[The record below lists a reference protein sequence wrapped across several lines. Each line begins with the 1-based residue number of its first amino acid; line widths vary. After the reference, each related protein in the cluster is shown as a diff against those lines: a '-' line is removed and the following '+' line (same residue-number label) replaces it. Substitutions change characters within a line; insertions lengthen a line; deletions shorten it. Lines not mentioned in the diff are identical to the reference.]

1 MKLTASC
8 LRSMV
13 RFFGRRSLTLL
24 LILTSLGNIKN
35 ISSPAV
41 RRQPMIARETH
52 RHLSNKRTVSH
63 SSDIYM
69 HCKCIIFGLY
79 LVCTISDGKSIFNKL
94 QVDSNQHISDCAYSY
109 TYRNG
114 MIQQKWL
121 SAKNAKRKH
130 SQMLYVYSKLK
141 SLCTGNHVLTV
152 AIKHALYFDSD
163 CESQEYVQ
171 TPVQYRQNKSKY

>member
-79 LVCTISDGKSIFNKL
+79 LVCTISGGKSIFNKL
-94 QVDSNQHISDCAYSY
+94 QVDSNQHISNCAYSY

-114 MIQQKWL
+114 MIQQKLL
-121 SAKNAKRKH
+121 SAKNAKRIH
-130 SQMLYVYSKLK
+130 SQMLYVYTIVANNSQILITLKYMVSK
-141 SLCTGNHVLTV
+141 SLCSNMLCFS
-152 AIKHALYFDSD
+152 L
-163 CESQEYVQ
+163 
-171 TPVQYRQNKSKY
+171 KYIW